1 MRRSIQ
7 EIREE
12 IYLEI
17 EALQE
22 DMRKAR
28 NASPWEVLIPLGMG
42 AGFSLIVIVVGTW
55 IMRQL

>member
-12 IYLEI
+12 MYLEI

-28 NASPWEVLIPLGMG
+28 YASPWELLILFGMG
-42 AGFSLIVIVVGTW
+42 AGFSLVVIVVGTW

>member
-12 IYLEI
+12 MYLEI

-28 NASPWEVLIPLGMG
+28 NASPWEVLIPFGMG
-42 AGFSLIVIVVGTW
+42 AGLSLIVIVVGTW